1 MIELGK
7 MNLLKVISENSSGY
21 YLGTSDSTEEVFLPP
36 AMAKTKYQVDSELTV
51 FVYVDGNGKL
61 LATEKTPHAIVGE
74 YALMRAVDTP
84 HFGAFVDWGIEKDLL
99 VPDDEQKVE
108 IRMGEFHV
116 IRVCLDEVTERVF
129 GSTKLGKFIQASQ
142 FDMEVGAKVSIT
154 PVQKEELGYRAIISK
169 KFLGMIYHNE
179 IFSQVVI
186 GEPLEGVVKKLR
198 NDGLIDAALQVQG
211 VQNLFDSKDKIL
223 DMLSKCGGKSDLHDK
238 SKPEEIREALGISK
252 QSFKNALGMLYRDR
266 KILIKKD
273 GIELVED

>member
-1 MIELGK
+1 
-7 MNLLKVISENSSGY
+7 
-21 YLGTSDSTEEVFLPP
+21 
-36 AMAKTKYQVDSELTV
+36 
-51 FVYVDGNGKL
+51 
-61 LATEKTPHAIVGE
+61 
-74 YALMRAVDTP
+74 
-84 HFGAFVDWGIEKDLL
+84 
-99 VPDDEQKVE
+99 
-108 IRMGEFHV
+108 
-116 IRVCLDEVTERVF
+116 
-129 GSTKLGKFIQASQ
+129 
-142 FDMEVGAKVSIT
+142 
-154 PVQKEELGYRAIISK
+154 
-169 KFLGMIYHNE
+169 MIYHNE